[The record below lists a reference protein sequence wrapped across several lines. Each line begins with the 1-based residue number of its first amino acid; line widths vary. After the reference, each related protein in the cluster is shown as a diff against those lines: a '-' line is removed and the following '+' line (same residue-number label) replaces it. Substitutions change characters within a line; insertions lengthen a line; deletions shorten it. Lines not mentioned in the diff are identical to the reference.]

1 MRHPESTKQ
10 DRSNATGKYFTKT
23 EHLKGIKVQL
33 RRSYE
38 PPALIPLVGPLDNK
52 VKDSRGG
59 GE

>member
-10 DRSNATGKYFTKT
+10 DRSNATEKYFTKT

-52 VKDSRGG
+52 VKD
-59 GE
+59 